1 MVTANHF
8 LEANVNPEQ
17 EIRRGAD
24 AQFILNHDLYKEARR
39 AEKALGQQ
47 RRKVA
52 LKDTNM
58 RTRLIMTERVLVSGR
73 RYIED
78 VVNTGKMA
86 EIQLKRNDGARR

>member
-1 MVTANHF
+1 M
-8 LEANVNPEQ
+8 NPEQ

-39 AEKALGQQ
+39 APEEALGQQ

-58 RTRLIMTERVLVSGR
+58 RTRLIMAGQVLVSGR
-73 RYIED
+73 
-78 VVNTGKMA
+78 
-86 EIQLKRNDGARR
+86 